1 MITTRRSE
9 NGNYESLLESRD
21 SNVALLERKVETE
34 KNYVAEEGFKVET
47 AEEARER
54 MQRNLDKLLNY
65 DRYSDVAEATVIT
78 ENIVTEEVSM
88 SDEDIRPT
96 STTMQFGD
104 AEVEKIYNEM
114 PSEDRAEKIY
124 KLNSKGKFVVALY
137 ALAITVIMALIIIN
151 TSVLSA
157 LSRENSQKQS
167 DLDQIVSEYTTV
179 NSEIQQKTSD
189 EYVSKLAE
197 NEYGMIRG

>member
-9 NGNYESLLESRD
+9 NGNYQNFSDRNS
-21 SNVALLERKVETE
+21 SNVAVLERKYAEE
-34 KNYVAEEGFKVET
+34 KCYDVAEEYKVES

-65 DRYSDVAEATVIT
+65 ERYSDVQEATVIT
-78 ENIVTEEVSM
+78 ENVVSEEVAM

-104 AEVEKIYNEM
+104 GEVEKIYNEM

-124 KLNSKGKFVVALY
+124 KLNSKGKFAVVLY
-137 ALAITVIMALIIIN
+137 ALAVTVIMALIIIN

-167 DLDQIVSEYTTV
+167 DLDQIVNEYSTV
-179 NSEIQQKTSD
+179 NSEIEQRTSD
-189 EYVSKLAE
+189 EYVSRLAE
-197 NEYGMIRG
+197 SEYGMIRG

>member
-9 NGNYESLLESRD
+9 NGNYQSFSDRNGSD
-21 SNVALLERKVETE
+21 VAVLERRITEENSFDVAEEYKVETPE
-34 KNYVAEEGFKVET
+34 Q
-47 AEEARER
+47 ARER

-65 DRYSDVAEATVIT
+65 DRYSDVQEATVIT
-78 ENIVTEEVSM
+78 ENVVKEVAV

-104 AEVEKIYNEM
+104 GEVEKIYNEI

-124 KLNSKGKFVVALY
+124 KLNSKGKFAVVLY
-137 ALAITVIMALIIIN
+137 ALAVTVIMALIIIN

-157 LSRENSQKQS
+157 LSRESMQKQS
-167 DLDQIVSEYTTV
+167 TLDQIVNEYSTV
-179 NSEIQQKTSD
+179 NSEIEEKTSD
-189 EYVSKLAE
+189 EYVSRLAE
-197 NEYGMIRG
+197 GEYGMIKR